1 LRGEIGFA
9 GQTTNTIGGA
19 GDCQGDRLRREL
31 SLKRLFI
38 NLLQWGIPAAIIGWL
53 VIAAL
58 RSDSFAQLWQQ
69 PKHWD
74 LLALATLI
82 CFLATLATILRW
94 HFLVRAVNLPLRLR
108 DTIRLGFLGYLY
120 NFVLPGGVGGD
131 LVKAG
136 FLARGQPGRRT
147 DAAMTV
153 LVDRIVG
160 LYGLFLLAS
169 AAILLTGMWQN
180 QSASVRLICHVI
192 FWCAGV
198 TTVALA
204 ISAAPGFSQ
213 GPIARWL
220 HDLPRVG
227 AFIERVNRASRM
239 YYRHWAVL
247 PFAVFMTFI
256 AQSLYVVGIWL
267 IARAL
272 VRNAPTLGE
281 HFVVVPMAMITGVL
295 PLAPNGLGTFEALME
310 WMYRELMADHAIKGA
325 GLLVSFGYRL
335 ITVLIAAVGAVIYW
349 ASRREVSEVMQRET
363 EVAAEQAASE

>member
-1 LRGEIGFA
+1 M
-9 GQTTNTIGGA
+9 
-19 GDCQGDRLRREL
+19 
-31 SLKRLFI
+31 KRLFI

-53 VIAAL
+53 LIAAL
-58 RSDSFAQLWQQ
+58 RSEYFSQLLHQ

-74 LLALATLI
+74 LLALATLT

-94 HFLVRAVNLPLRLR
+94 HFLVRAVDLPLRLR

-147 DAAMTV
+147 EAALTV

-160 LYGLFLLAS
+160 LYGLFLLAT
-169 AAILLTGMWQN
+169 AAILITGLWRN
-180 QSASVRLICHVI
+180 ESADVRLVCRVI
-192 FWCAGV
+192 FLCTGGS
-198 TTVALA
+198 TVALA
-204 ISAAPGFSQ
+204 VSASPGFSQ

-220 HDLPRVG
+220 HNLPRVG
-227 AFIERVNRASRM
+227 AFIERMNRASRM

-272 VRNAPTLGE
+272 VRDAPTLGE

-310 WMYRELMADHAIKGA
+310 WMYRELMAGHAIKFA

-349 ASRREVSEVMQRET
+349 VSRREVSEVMQEA
-363 EVAAEQAASE
+363 EVAAEQTASG

>member
-1 LRGEIGFA
+1 
-9 GQTTNTIGGA
+9 
-19 GDCQGDRLRREL
+19 
-31 SLKRLFI
+31 LKRLLI
-38 NLLQWGIPAAIIGWL
+38 NLLQWGIPVAIIAWL
-53 VIAAL
+53 VIAAF
-58 RSDSFAQLWQQ
+58 RSDSFAELGQQ

-74 LLALATLI
+74 LLAASAAM
-82 CFLATLATILRW
+82 CFLAALGTILRW
-94 HFLVRAVNLPLRLR
+94 HFLVRAADLPLRFR

-136 FLARGQPGRRT
+136 FLARRQPGRRT
-147 DAAMTV
+147 EAALTV

-160 LYGLFLLAS
+160 LYGLFLLAA
-169 AAILLTGMWQN
+169 AAILVTGLWQN
-180 QSASVRLICHVI
+180 ESADVRLVCHVI

-198 TTVALA
+198 ATVGLA
-204 ISAAPGFSQ
+204 ISASPGFSQ

-220 HDLPRVG
+220 HELPRVG

-247 PFAVFMTFI
+247 PFAVFMTFV

-272 VRNAPTLGE
+272 VPNAPTLGE
-281 HFVVVPMAMITGVL
+281 HFVIVPMAMITGIL

-310 WMYRELMADHAIKGA
+310 WMYRELMAGHAIKGA

-349 ASRREVSEVMQRET
+349 ASRREVSEVIDET
-363 EVAAEQAASE
+363 QAAEQLASERDSP

>member
-1 LRGEIGFA
+1 
-9 GQTTNTIGGA
+9 
-19 GDCQGDRLRREL
+19 
-31 SLKRLFI
+31 LKRLLI
-38 NLLQWGIPAAIIGWL
+38 NLLQWGIPAAIIACL
-53 VIAAL
+53 VIPSVQ
-58 RSDSFAQLWQQ
+58 SDRFAQLWHQ

-74 LLALATLI
+74 LLVLSAAT

-94 HFLVRAVNLPLRLR
+94 HFLVRAVDLPLRFR
-108 DTIRLGFLGYLY
+108 DTIRLGYLGYLY

-131 LVKAG
+131 LVKAA

-147 DAAMTV
+147 EAALTV

-169 AAILLTGMWQN
+169 AAILWTGMWR
-180 QSASVRLICHVI
+180 SGSDSVRLACRIM
-192 FWCAGV
+192 FWCAGGG
-198 TTVALA
+198 TVALA
-204 ISAAPGFSQ
+204 ISASPGFSQ

-247 PFAVFMTFI
+247 PSAVLMTFI
-256 AQSLYVVGIWL
+256 AQSLYTVGIWL
-267 IARAL
+267 VAQAL
-272 VRNAPTLGE
+272 VSDAPTLGE
-281 HFVVVPMAMITGVL
+281 HFVIVPMAMITGVL

-310 WMYRELMADHAIKGA
+310 WMYNKLTAGKALGA

-335 ITVLIAAVGAVIYW
+335 ITVLIAMVGATIYW
-349 ASRREVSEVMQRET
+349 TSRREVSDVMHEA
-363 EVAAEQAASE
+363 EVAAEQPASG

>member
-1 LRGEIGFA
+1 
-9 GQTTNTIGGA
+9 
-19 GDCQGDRLRREL
+19 
-31 SLKRLFI
+31 LKRPLI

-53 VIAAL
+53 LIAAL
-58 RSDSFAQLWQQ
+58 RSDSFSQLLQQ

-74 LLALATLI
+74 LLALATLT

-94 HFLVRAVNLPLRLR
+94 HFLVRAVDLPLRLR

-131 LVKAG
+131 FVKAG

-147 DAAMTV
+147 EAALTV

-160 LYGLFLLAS
+160 LYGLFLLAT
-169 AAILLTGMWQN
+169 AAILLTGLWRN
-180 QSASVRLICHVI
+180 PSADVRLVCRLI
-192 FWCAGV
+192 FWCTGGS
-198 TTVALA
+198 TVALA
-204 ISAAPGFSQ
+204 ISASPGFAQ

-220 HDLPRVG
+220 HNLPRFG

-247 PFAVFMTFI
+247 PFAVFMTFV

-310 WMYRELMADHAIKGA
+310 WMYRELMAGLAIKGA

-349 ASRREVSEVMQRET
+349 ASRREVSEVMHET
-363 EVAAEQAASE
+363 EVAAEQTAPG